1 MSGQRAQSAVP
12 ADHRSVYPKWPGVP
26 WWGAVLL
33 AVTATAIGFAFDAG
47 SGDRE
52 LSTFF
57 AVCYVLGCLGAVL
70 AVRQSGVFTAVIQPP
85 LILFVAVP
93 GSYFLFHGGQLGG
106 IKDLAI
112 NCGYPLIERF
122 PLMLFTTAAVLLIGL
137 ARWYFA
143 LATRHS
149 AAKAANTE
157 SAETGNTR
165 KATVA
170 AAKTGIVAA
179 VTTKLSG
186 LILRKPPTRRSS
198 AQRSADE
205 APPRRRRSDRPQ
217 RSERASRAGR
227 TDRTT
232 DRPDRTDR
240 PRRRRPEAAEEAG
253 TERRATKRTT
263 PPRPR
268 PSRPPL
274 DEFGEPVPERP
285 RKPRAPRTSE
295 PPLVPPAEARRR
307 VRTQPREPRKQPP
320 PERHSAAA
328 HDRQPRRRRFD
339 DYQPFEDPF
348 EAPRNGNGSSNGRP
362 THHPV
367 SRVRY
372 RGAEDEDDRHEYRSR
387 PRSSTR
393 GRDNTW
399 EYDS

>member
-1 MSGQRAQSAVP
+1 M
-12 ADHRSVYPKWPGVP
+12 
-26 WWGAVLL
+26 LL

-106 IKDLAI
+106 VKDLAI

-122 PLMLFTTAAVLLIGL
+122 PLMLFTAAAVLLIGL

-149 AAKAANTE
+149 AAKAEKADGTE
-157 SAETGNTR
+157 SANTR

-170 AAKTGIVAA
+170 ATKTGIVAA

-186 LILRKPPTRRSS
+186 LILRKPATRRSS
-198 AQRSADE
+198 AQASADE
-205 APPRRRRSDRPQ
+205 APPRRRPADRSQRPD
-217 RSERASRAGR
+217 RASRTSRA
-227 TDRTT
+227 DRAT
-232 DRPDRTDR
+232 DRPDRPERTDR
-240 PRRRRPEAAEEAG
+240 PRRRRPAAAADEAG

-263 PPRPR
+263 APRPR

-274 DEFGEPVPERP
+274 DEFGEPLPERP
-285 RKPRAPRTSE
+285 RRPRAPRTAE
-295 PPLVPPAEARRR
+295 PPLVPPTEARRR

-320 PERHSAAA
+320 PERNGAA
-328 HDRQPRRRRFD
+328 QPRRRRFD

-372 RGAEDEDDRHEYRSR
+372 RGAEDEDERREYRSR

-399 EYDS
+399 EYDG